1 MWILFFIQSPSA
13 SFHLIRQLWQSPWGI
28 VKIINLILKNCQL
41 RQSWRE
47 IHFHHLLIFDL
58 QRNLVFLASLAF
70 RIKIC
75 NIIFQ
80 NNLYIIPNKDV
91 LTIYQNSMPLKLLYK
106 SQITTEVNSENCWV
120 ECQKRKRKTSR
131 PLGNSVYSW
140 QFLKSLPL

>member
-1 MWILFFIQSPSA
+1 MILCEYYSLYNLLL
-13 SFHLIRQLWQSPWGI
+13 HLIRQFWQSPWGI
-28 VKIINLILKNCQL
+28 VKIINLIPKNCQL

-58 QRNLVFLASLAF
+58 QRNLVFLAFLAF

-106 SQITTEVNSENCWV
+106 SQFTTEVNSENCWV

-131 PLGNSVYSW
+131 HWVILCIYGS
-140 QFLKSLPL
+140 F